1 MFALV
6 FKDDHPVLDADGR
19 PCLYATRQAALDD
32 YRYRLAR
39 WEGYVTSDPCR
50 VNVVLGSRQDCFG
63 GWRVFRDGAG
73 QGHRR
78 VGAPVRRRGG
88 PRLRVDPR
96 PPSGGQDDVA
106 EGGQGPRARRARP
119 PGPRGEGTMATYIVT
134 PSVGIV
140 AGGLILDAIRNEV
153 VGVVGLR
160 LTWRDDR
167 PGYDLG
173 VEVDLDWTDRRTA
186 EATVAGVMGRFD
198 RGAWEGR
205 WSDRGQRRPR
215 RP

>member
-1 MFALV
+1 
-6 FKDDHPVLDADGR
+6 
-19 PCLYATRQAALDD
+19 
-32 YRYRLAR
+32 
-39 WEGYVTSDPCR
+39 
-50 VNVVLGSRQDCFG
+50 
-63 GWRVFRDGAG
+63 
-73 QGHRR
+73 
-78 VGAPVRRRGG
+78 
-88 PRLRVDPR
+88 
-96 PPSGGQDDVA
+96 
-106 EGGQGPRARRARP
+106 
-119 PGPRGEGTMATYIVT
+119 MATYIVT

-198 RGAWEGR
+198 RGEWMGR
-205 WSDRGQRRPR
+205 WSDRGHDRPGDHPASHIIR
-215 RP
+215 WFEARVPCYADAGREAEPLQVRICGP